1 MKKIGFIGTG
11 VIADAMVR
19 GIVADGHRIFVSER
33 NQQTAASL
41 ASEFDSVT
49 VHANQEVLDSSDI
62 VILCLMDS
70 VARDVLPTLRFRDD
84 QVMFSAMARFSNE
97 ELTSLSAPAVAGG
110 TVIPFPFIAKGN
122 SPLLTL
128 PTSPNS
134 QAVLQDIFGARNALF
149 ELKSDAAFSTMMA
162 LQAVVMPSLTRLAH
176 AVEWAEGEGLDPV
189 LAEGF
194 LRQLVGG
201 FMLSEPLDE
210 PHVKAMA
217 ASLGTPGGLNATLD
231 TFLADGGDEARL
243 KAGFDTLRASL
254 S

>member
-33 NQQTAASL
+33 NQQTATSL
-41 ASEFDSVT
+41 ASEFESVT
-49 VHANQEVLDSSDI
+49 VHANQEVVDSSDI

-84 QVMFSAMARFSNE
+84 QVLFSAMARFSNE

-110 TVIPFPFIAKGN
+110 TVIPFPFIDKGN

-134 QAVLQDIFGARNALF
+134 QALLQDIFGVRNALF

-254 S
+254 L

>member
-49 VHANQEVLDSSDI
+49 VHANQEVIDYSDI
-62 VILCLMDS
+62 VIICLMDS
-70 VARDVLPTLRFRDD
+70 VARDVLPALRFRDG
-84 QVMFSAMARFSNE
+84 QVIFSAMARFSNK
-97 ELTSLSAPAVAGG
+97 ELSSLSAPAIAGG

-149 ELKSDAAFSTMMA
+149 ELKSDASFATMMA

-176 AVEWAEGEGLDPV
+176 AVEWADGEGLDPV

-201 FMLSEPLDE
+201 FMLSEPLNE

-243 KAGFDTLRASL
+243 KAGFDTLKASL

>member
-1 MKKIGFIGTG
+1 MRKIGFIGTG

-33 NQQTAASL
+33 NAQMAASL
-41 ASEFDSVT
+41 AAEFDCVT
-49 VHANQEVLDSSDI
+49 VHSNQAVVDASD
-62 VILCLMDS
+62 VVFFCLMDD
-70 VARDVLPTLRFRDD
+70 VARDVLPALTFRDG
-84 QVMFSAMARFSNE
+84 QVAFSAMARFGNE
-97 ELTSLSAPAVAGG
+97 ELTSLTAPALAGG

-128 PTSPNS
+128 PTSPEA
-134 QAVLQDIFGARNALF
+134 QALLQDIFGPRNALF
-149 ELKSDAAFSTMMA
+149 ELKSKEAFTTMMA
-162 LQAVVMPSLTRLAH
+162 LQAVVMPSLTRLVH
-176 AVEWAEGEGLDPV
+176 SVDWAEGEGLDPV

-201 FMLSEPLDE
+201 FMLSENLDS

-231 TFLADGGDEARL
+231 ALLAEGGDEARL
-243 KAGFDTLRASL
+243 RAGFDQLKASL
-254 S
+254 Q

>member
-49 VHANQEVLDSSDI
+49 VHANQEVVDSSDI

-84 QVMFSAMARFSNE
+84 QVLFSAMARFSND
-97 ELTSLSAPAVAGG
+97 ELISLSAPAVAGG

-134 QAVLQDIFGARNALF
+134 QAVLQDVFGARNALF
-149 ELKSDAAFSTMMA
+149 ELKSDATFSTMMA

-231 TFLADGGDEARL
+231 ALLAEGGDEARL
-243 KAGFDTLRASL
+243 KAGFDTLKASL

>member
-49 VHANQEVLDSSDI
+49 VHANQEVVDSSDI

-84 QVMFSAMARFSNE
+84 QVLFSAMARFSND
-97 ELTSLSAPAVAGG
+97 ELISLSAPAVAGG

-149 ELKSDAAFSTMMA
+149 ELKSDATFSTMMA

-231 TFLADGGDEARL
+231 ALLAEGGDEARL
-243 KAGFDTLRASL
+243 KAGLDTLKASL

>member
-49 VHANQEVLDSSDI
+49 VHANQEVVDSSDI

-84 QVMFSAMARFSNE
+84 QVLFSAMARFSND
-97 ELTSLSAPAVAGG
+97 ELISLSAPAVAGG

-176 AVEWAEGEGLDPV
+176 AVEWAEREGLDPV

-231 TFLADGGDEARL
+231 ALLAEGGDEARL
-243 KAGFDTLRASL
+243 KAGFDTLKASL

>member
-49 VHANQEVLDSSDI
+49 VHANQEVIDYSDI
-62 VILCLMDS
+62 VIICLMDI
-70 VARDVLPTLRFRDD
+70 VARDVLPALRFRDG
-84 QVMFSAMARFSNE
+84 QVIFSAMARFSNK
-97 ELTSLSAPAVAGG
+97 ELSSLSAPAIAGG

-149 ELKSDAAFSTMMA
+149 ELKSDAAFATMMA

-201 FMLSEPLDE
+201 FMLSEPLNE

-217 ASLGTPGGLNATLD
+217 ASLGTLGGLNATLD

-243 KAGFDTLRASL
+243 KAGFDTLKASL